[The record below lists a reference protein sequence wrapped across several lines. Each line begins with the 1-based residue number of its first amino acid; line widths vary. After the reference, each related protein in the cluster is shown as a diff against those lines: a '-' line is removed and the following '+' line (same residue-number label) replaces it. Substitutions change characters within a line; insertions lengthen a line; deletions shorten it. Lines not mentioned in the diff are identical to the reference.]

1 MPERN
6 PGSLGGDFLA
16 IGLQIAAVM
25 AIPLLVAVYIGISL
39 DERWGTRPWLLLVSI
54 FVGIGLAGVLSF
66 VVLRRYWQ
74 AQPAPRVS
82 EEARTAGRRWQAEI
96 EERERRREAGEE
108 E

>member
-16 IGLQIAAVM
+16 VGLQIAAVM
-25 AIPLLVAVYIGISL
+25 AIPLLVAVFVGASL
-39 DERWGTRPWLLLVSI
+39 DARLGTGPWLLLVAI
-54 FVGIGLAGVLSF
+54 FLGLGVAGAGSF
-66 VVLRRYWQ
+66 AVLRRYWQ
-74 AQPAPRVS
+74 APAPRAS
-82 EEARTAGRRWQAEI
+82 EAARRAGRRWEAEI

>member
-6 PGSLGGDFLA
+6 RGSLGGDFLA

-25 AIPLLVAVYIGISL
+25 AIPLLVAVYAGAWA

-54 FVGIGLAGVLSF
+54 LIGMGVAGMASF
-66 VVLRRYWQ
+66 FVLRRYWTSH
-74 AQPAPRVS
+74 PVPPVT
-82 EEARTAGRRWQAEI
+82 EEARRAGRRWEAEI
-96 EERERRREAGEE
+96 EERERRREADEE